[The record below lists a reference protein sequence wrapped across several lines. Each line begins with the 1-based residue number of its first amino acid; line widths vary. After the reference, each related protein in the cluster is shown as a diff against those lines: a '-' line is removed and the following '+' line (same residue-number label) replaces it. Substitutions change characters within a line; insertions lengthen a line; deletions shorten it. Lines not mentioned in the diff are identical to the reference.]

1 MSASLECVGPG
12 RCPSAGIAVRQRDTH
27 EAAQEG
33 GIDQMRKLRLRRP
46 RASAAQPVGATSESP
61 YSTMCWV
68 MQPATSQP
76 LAPAQLS
83 VAEGNLHLQSD
94 ASATTVQPCQALD
107 RLAQIDVW
115 ATDVDL
121 LFFETAN
128 SLALT
133 TLRFPSDDAAQAFL
147 TRLIESYERRIGTRF
162 PQDWLHLHKSRD
174 RTEE

>member
-1 MSASLECVGPG
+1 MGSA
-12 RCPSAGIAVRQRDTH
+12 RW
-27 EAAQEG
+27 
-33 GIDQMRKLRLRRP
+33 KLGLRR
-46 RASAAQPVGATSESP
+46 RRTSGAQPVGATPESP

-76 LAPAQLS
+76 IAPAQLS
-83 VAEGNLHLQSD
+83 VADGDLHLQSD
-94 ASATTVQPCQALD
+94 ASPTTVQPRQALD
-107 RLAQIDVW
+107 RFAQIDVW
-115 ATDVDL
+115 GSDIDL

-133 TLRFPSDDAAQAFL
+133 TLRFPSDDAAHTFV

-174 RTEE
+174 RADG